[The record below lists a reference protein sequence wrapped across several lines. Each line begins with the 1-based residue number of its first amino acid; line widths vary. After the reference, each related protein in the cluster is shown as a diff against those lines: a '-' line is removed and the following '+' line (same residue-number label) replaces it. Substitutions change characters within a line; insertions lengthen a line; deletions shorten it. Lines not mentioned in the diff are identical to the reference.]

1 MEGEAAGVAQLL
13 PGFAAAI
20 QLVIGGTCVVR
31 QLARRHGQRQ
41 QGDARQLQVDQVADV
56 LYRADLALLA
66 EARTQGLAGDIGTH
80 HQNEAGAIEQGLVG
94 QAAPVRVR
102 IFELK
107 NAATFARSDYFAL
120 ADRAQSTLG
129 LDLLDQDEVMVQPGE
144 QLTIQRDLDPSTRQI
159 GLLVGYRELDRAQWR
174 TVINVP
180 ARQYTEYQIS
190 LDVRAV
196 RADVV
201 VTPSS
206 PAQ

>member
-1 MEGEAAGVAQLL
+1 MI
-13 PGFAAAI
+13 PRF
-20 QLVIGGTCVVR
+20 
-31 QLARRHGQRQ
+31 
-41 QGDARQLQVDQVADV
+41 
-56 LYRADLALLA
+56 LLA
-66 EARTQGLAGDIGTH
+66 VASLLMLAACTKDVAEPQASAAEVEANTAAVELHFHAINGL
-80 HQNEAGAIEQGLVG
+80 NPGANG

-107 NAATFARSDYFAL
+107 NAATFGRSDYFAL

-129 LDLLDQDEVMVQPGE
+129 LDLLDQDEVMVQPGQ
-144 QLTIQRDLDPSTRQI
+144 QLSIQRDLDPSTRQI

-174 TVINVP
+174 TVLNVP
-180 ARQYTEYQIS
+180 PRQYTEYQIS

-201 VTPSS
+201 VSPSS

>member
-1 MEGEAAGVAQLL
+1 MIFRFLLAVATALLLTACTQHAAKPESAAEADANS
-13 PGFAAAI
+13 AAI
-20 QLVIGGTCVVR
+20 TLHFHAI
-31 QLARRHGQRQ
+31 A
-41 QGDARQLQVDQVADV
+41 
-56 LYRADLALLA
+56 
-66 EARTQGLAGDIGTH
+66 GLNPGV
-80 HQNEAGAIEQGLVG
+80 NG

-129 LDLLDQDEVMVQPGE
+129 LDLLDQDEVMVQPGQ
-144 QLTIQRDLDPSTRQI
+144 QLSIRRDLDPATRQV

-174 TVINVP
+174 AVVNVP
-180 ARQYTEYQIS
+180 PRQNTEHQIS

-201 VTPSS
+201 APPSS

>member
-1 MEGEAAGVAQLL
+1 MRLSATA
-13 PGFAAAI
+13 
-20 QLVIGGTCVVR
+20 
-31 QLARRHGQRQ
+31 
-41 QGDARQLQVDQVADV
+41 
-56 LYRADLALLA
+56 ALLA
-66 EARTQGLAGDIGTH
+66 LSLGVAACSPAPETTAEAEADTAAVELHFHAISGL
-80 HQNEAGAIEQGLVG
+80 NPGANG

-129 LDLLDQDEVMVQPGE
+129 LDLLDQDEVVIQPGQ
-144 QLTIQRDLDPSTRQI
+144 QLSLQRDLDPATRQI

-174 TVINVP
+174 TVLSVP
-180 ARQYTEYQIS
+180 PRQASEYQIS

-196 RADVV
+196 RAHLSVS
-201 VTPSS
+201 PSS

>member
-1 MEGEAAGVAQLL
+1 MI
-13 PGFAAAI
+13 PRF
-20 QLVIGGTCVVR
+20 
-31 QLARRHGQRQ
+31 
-41 QGDARQLQVDQVADV
+41 
-56 LYRADLALLA
+56 LLA
-66 EARTQGLAGDIGTH
+66 VATLLLLTACAKDAANPETAAEADANTAAVELHFHAISGL
-80 HQNEAGAIEQGLVG
+80 NPGANG

-107 NAATFARSDYFAL
+107 NAATFARSDYFAI

-144 QLTIQRDLDPSTRQI
+144 QLSLQRDLDPSTRQI

-201 VTPSS
+201 ATPSS

>member
-1 MEGEAAGVAQLL
+1 MISRFLLAAAGLLLLTACAKDAAPPAPEAQIDTASVELHFHAISGL
-13 PGFAAAI
+13 NPGTA
-20 QLVIGGTCVVR
+20 
-31 QLARRHGQRQ
+31 GQP
-41 QGDARQLQVDQVADV
+41 
-56 LYRADLALLA
+56 
-66 EARTQGLAGDIGTH
+66 
-80 HQNEAGAIEQGLVG
+80 
-94 QAAPVRVR
+94 APVRVR

-107 NAATFARSDYFAL
+107 NAATFSRADYFAL

-129 LDLLDQDEVMVQPGE
+129 LDLLDQDEVVIQPGQ
-144 QLTIQRDLDPSTRQI
+144 QLSIQRDLDPATRQI

-174 TVINVP
+174 TVLTVP

-201 VTPSS
+201 VPPSS

>member
-1 MEGEAAGVAQLL
+1 MI
-13 PGFAAAI
+13 PRF
-20 QLVIGGTCVVR
+20 
-31 QLARRHGQRQ
+31 
-41 QGDARQLQVDQVADV
+41 
-56 LYRADLALLA
+56 LLA
-66 EARTQGLAGDIGTH
+66 VATVLLLTACSKDAVKPETAAEAEVDTAAVELHFHAIAGL
-80 HQNEAGAIEQGLVG
+80 NPGANG

-129 LDLLDQDEVMVQPGE
+129 LDLLDQDEVMVQPGQ
-144 QLTIQRDLDPSTRQI
+144 QLSIQRDLDPSTRQI

-201 VTPSS
+201 ATPSS

>member
-1 MEGEAAGVAQLL
+1 MIPRFLL
-13 PGFAAAI
+13 AAA
-20 QLVIGGTCVVR
+20 T
-31 QLARRHGQRQ
+31 
-41 QGDARQLQVDQVADV
+41 
-56 LYRADLALLA
+56 ALLLTACANDAVKPQAAA
-66 EARTQGLAGDIGTH
+66 EAEASTNTAVVELHFHAIAGL
-80 HQNEAGAIEQGLVG
+80 NPGANG

-129 LDLLDQDEVMVQPGE
+129 LDLLDQDEVMIQPGQ
-144 QLTIQRDLDPSTRQI
+144 QLSIQRDLNSATRQI

-180 ARQYTEYQIS
+180 PRQASEHQIS

-201 VTPSS
+201 VAPSS

>member
-1 MEGEAAGVAQLL
+1 MI
-13 PGFAAAI
+13 PRF
-20 QLVIGGTCVVR
+20 
-31 QLARRHGQRQ
+31 
-41 QGDARQLQVDQVADV
+41 
-56 LYRADLALLA
+56 LLA
-66 EARTQGLAGDIGTH
+66 VASLLMLAACTKDVAEPQASAAEVEANTAAVELHFHAIAGL
-80 HQNEAGAIEQGLVG
+80 NPGANG

-107 NAATFARSDYFAL
+107 NAATFGRSDYFAL

-129 LDLLDQDEVMVQPGE
+129 LDLLDQDEVMVQPGQ
-144 QLTIQRDLDPSTRQI
+144 QLSIQRDLDPSTRQI

-174 TVINVP
+174 TVLNVP
-180 ARQYTEYQIS
+180 PRQYTEYQIS

-201 VTPSS
+201 VSPSS

>member
-1 MEGEAAGVAQLL
+1 MIPRFLLAVATLLLLTACASDPAKPQAPAEAEADT
-13 PGFAAAI
+13 AAI
-20 QLVIGGTCVVR
+20 ELHFHAIN
-31 QLARRHGQRQ
+31 
-41 QGDARQLQVDQVADV
+41 
-56 LYRADLALLA
+56 
-66 EARTQGLAGDIGTH
+66 GL
-80 HQNEAGAIEQGLVG
+80 NPGASG

-129 LDLLDQDEVMVQPGE
+129 LDLLDQDEVVVHPGE
-144 QLTIQRDLDPSTRQI
+144 QLSIERDLDPSTRQI

-174 TVINVP
+174 TVLTVP
-180 ARQYTEYQIS
+180 ARQHTEYQIS

-201 VTPSS
+201 APPSS

>member
-1 MEGEAAGVAQLL
+1 MI
-13 PGFAAAI
+13 PRF
-20 QLVIGGTCVVR
+20 
-31 QLARRHGQRQ
+31 
-41 QGDARQLQVDQVADV
+41 
-56 LYRADLALLA
+56 LLA
-66 EARTQGLAGDIGTH
+66 VASLLMLAACTKDVAEPQASAAEVEANSAAVELHFHAIAGL
-80 HQNEAGAIEQGLVG
+80 NPGANG

-107 NAATFARSDYFAL
+107 NAAIFGRSDYFAL

-129 LDLLDQDEVMVQPGE
+129 LDLLDQDEVMVQPGQ
-144 QLTIQRDLDPSTRQI
+144 QLSIQRDLDPSTRQI

-174 TVINVP
+174 TVLNVP
-180 ARQYTEYQIS
+180 PRQYTEYQIS

-201 VTPSS
+201 VSPSS

>member
-1 MEGEAAGVAQLL
+1 MIPRFLLAVATALLLTACAKEAAKPDAVEAEVDTAAVELHFHAISGLN
-13 PGFAAAI
+13 PGA
-20 QLVIGGTCVVR
+20 
-31 QLARRHGQRQ
+31 
-41 QGDARQLQVDQVADV
+41 
-56 LYRADLALLA
+56 
-66 EARTQGLAGDIGTH
+66 
-80 HQNEAGAIEQGLVG
+80 NG

-107 NAATFARSDYFAL
+107 NAATFGRSDYFAL

-129 LDLLDQDEVMVQPGE
+129 LDLLDQDEVMVQPGQ
-144 QLTIQRDLDPSTRQI
+144 QLSIQRDLDPSTRQI

-180 ARQYTEYQIS
+180 PRQYTEYQIS

>member
-1 MEGEAAGVAQLL
+1 MIPRFLL
-13 PGFAAAI
+13 AAA
-20 QLVIGGTCVVR
+20 T
-31 QLARRHGQRQ
+31 
-41 QGDARQLQVDQVADV
+41 
-56 LYRADLALLA
+56 ALLLTACANDAVEPQAAVEA
-66 EARTQGLAGDIGTH
+66 EADTAAVQLHVHAIAGR
-80 HQNEAGAIEQGLVG
+80 NPGANG

-107 NAATFARSDYFAL
+107 NAATFSRSDYFAL

-129 LDLLDQDEVMVQPGE
+129 LDLLDQDEVMVQPGQ
-144 QLTIQRDLDPSTRQI
+144 QLSVQRDLDPSTRQI

-180 ARQYTEYQIS
+180 PRQYSEYQIS
-190 LDVRAV
+190 LDVHAV

-201 VTPSS
+201 ASPSS